1 MDKISLVEL
10 YQENY
15 GGRCIQKPK
24 MKLFSQP
31 KLQESQRTFCS
42 IA

>member
-15 GGRCIQKPK
+15 GGKCMLKPK
-24 MKLFSQP
+24 MKSFSQP
-31 KLQESQRTFCS
+31 KLQEGQRTFCS